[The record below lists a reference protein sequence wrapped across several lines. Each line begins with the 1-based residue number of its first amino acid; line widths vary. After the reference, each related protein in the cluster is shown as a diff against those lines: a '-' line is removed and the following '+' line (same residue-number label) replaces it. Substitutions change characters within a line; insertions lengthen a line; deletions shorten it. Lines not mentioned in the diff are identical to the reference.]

1 MKHVYLAGPFFNE
14 TEVKNIEKAESVLE
28 GRGFDLF
35 SPMRHEVRTEPGTV
49 DWARDIFEM
58 DRTEIDRADLV
69 VALDL
74 DVPGALRVHSKCDLA
89 CGEGLN
95 VSAVTGEGLDAL
107 KAEIAARLAAR
118 AASSDEPQA
127 EASARR
133 GELLGAAKEALARA
147 AEGLPDLVL
156 AANGARAAAES
167 LGRLAG
173 KVYADDL
180 LDALFSRFCIGK

>member
-1 MKHVYLAGPFFNE
+1 
-14 TEVKNIEKAESVLE
+14 
-28 GRGFDLF
+28 
-35 SPMRHEVRTEPGTV
+35 
-49 DWARDIFEM
+49 M
-58 DRTEIDRADLV
+58 DRAETLIARADLV

-74 DVPGALRVHSKCDLA
+74 DVPGALRVHSKCDLGR
-89 CGEGLN
+89 GEGLN

-107 KAEIAARLAAR
+107 REAIAARLAAR
-118 AASSDEPQA
+118 AASADEPSA
-127 EASARR
+127 DAAARR
-133 GELLGAAKEALARA
+133 GELLGAAQEALARA
-147 AEGLPDLVL
+147 AAGLNDLVI